1 MPVLGYILMLNII
14 LKHSISVISTSE
26 DSFLW
31 NKQEN
36 CTLLWQPKSYGND
49 NSFFD
54 MVLNHLNLLLQK
66 SLSFILIQ
74 IIKNCI

>member
-1 MPVLGYILMLNII
+1 MLNII
-14 LKHSISVISTSE
+14 LKHYISVISTSE

-36 CTLLWQPKSYGND
+36 CILLGQPKSYGND

-66 SLSFILIQ
+66 SLSFIIIQ